1 MGTGKQKAAKTA
13 ERNIGLQRTDFE
25 TVCENQKG
33 ETEKSK
39 NPKPG
44 RKQKPKPVAI
54 NDADQIK
61 ITIKHFF
68 KNKINELISKIP
80 DPRKVEQCIYSL
92 NHLTWLGILM
102 FFFRLRSRN
111 QLLKERE
118 TDAFLRNLLSLS
130 GSDEETVAH
139 PDTMNYLFEL
149 LPVNEI
155 EFLKVQLIKE
165 LIRKRFLDPLR
176 MFGSFRIAVDAT
188 GLFSFGSRHCEN
200 CLVTNHNSKTTTYSH
215 KMLEAKLISE
225 HGFAFSICSE
235 SIENVNGEYTKQDC
249 ELKAFYRMAPVLRDL
264 FPRTPI
270 CLLLDGIYACDEVFN
285 ISRQNNWEFITVL
298 KEDRIPTLYKSALAE
313 IKKYPQN
320 ELTIK
325 SGNKTETISWV
336 RNIQYRQHKLHVIF
350 SRKTEILNGEKTV
363 TNNVWVTNII
373 PKANNVETLINKG
386 GKQRWKIENQGFK
399 EQKCDGYEL
408 EHLYGENSNAW
419 KNYYQLLQIAHMIT
433 QLIVYGD
440 LCQKLQEYS
449 RSENSSSPI
458 RSFSEY
464 YNTVRN
470 FVRRICESFRNAH
483 FSELTYTLIG
493 KIQIRFS
500 PG

>member
-1 MGTGKQKAAKTA
+1 MGTGKQKTAKIA
-13 ERNIGLQRTDFE
+13 ERNIGLQRTNSKNI
-25 TVCENQKG
+25 CQNQKG
-33 ETEKSK
+33 EAEKSG
-39 NPKPG
+39 NSKPG
-44 RKQKPKPVAI
+44 RKQNLKPIAI
-54 NDADQIK
+54 NNSDLLK
-61 ITIKHFF
+61 ITIEHFF

-80 DPRKVEQCIYSL
+80 DPRKIEQCIYSL
-92 NHLTWLGILM
+92 KHLTWLGILM

-118 TDAFLRNLLSLS
+118 TNVFLQNLLSLS
-130 GSDEETVAH
+130 DSEEETVAH

-149 LPVNEI
+149 LPVSEI

-165 LIRKRFLDPLR
+165 LIGKRFLDPLR

-225 HGFAFSICSE
+225 HGFAFSVCSE

-249 ELKAFYRMAPVLRDL
+249 ELKAFYRMAPILRNL

-285 ISRQNNWEFITVL
+285 ICGENSWDFITVL
-298 KEDRIPTLYKSALAE
+298 KEDRIPTLYKNALAE

-320 ELTIK
+320 KLIIGRGKE
-325 SGNKTETISWV
+325 TETISWV
-336 RNIQYRQHKLHVIF
+336 QNIQYRQHKVHVIF
-350 SRKTEILNGEKTV
+350 SRKTESLNEEKIV

-373 PKANNVETLINKG
+373 PKASNVETLINKG

-408 EHLYGENSNAW
+408 EHLYGENPNAW

-433 QLIVYGD
+433 QLIVYSD
-440 LCQKLQEYS
+440 LCRKIQEHSLPGNCNVPVYS
-449 RSENSSSPI
+449 
-458 RSFSEY
+458 FLKY
-464 YNTVRN
+464 YNSIRN
-470 FVRRICESFRNAH
+470 FVRRICESFRNQA
-483 FSELTYTLIG
+483 FSNLANSLKG

-500 PG
+500 SA